1 MPKSI
6 WASANKTVATN
17 SQNNNQNNTDL
28 TEEAILLL
36 YRAEIERLKYEN
48 EAQAMRI
55 PWFGK
60 RKENSTWVLLEW

>member
-17 SQNNNQNNTDL
+17 SQNNNQNNTDS

-55 PWFGK
+55 PWFWK
-60 RKENSTWVLLEW
+60 RKERII